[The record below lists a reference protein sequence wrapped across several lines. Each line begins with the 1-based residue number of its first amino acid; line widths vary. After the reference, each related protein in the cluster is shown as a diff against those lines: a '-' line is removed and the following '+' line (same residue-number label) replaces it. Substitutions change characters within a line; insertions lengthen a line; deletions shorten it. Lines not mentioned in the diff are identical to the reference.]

1 MNQGSISL
9 ADTETTLNPIKLLEQ
24 LASSQAKG
32 CLRITSDDIVW
43 LLYFYEGKLFYANHS
58 LEPIERL
65 EQHLRRISP
74 IVLANQVYTDLR
86 EQLKEANLEAAYPSL
101 DYQAIRWLI
110 AQGHIS
116 EQTAGTLVKSM
127 TKEVLQSYL
136 LLTAGKSELVARETD
151 FPIWWSGNFLFVTK
165 ECQTELQAWQALQP
179 AVQSPYQRPYLM
191 NIEHPLLTADVKT
204 KLSKILI
211 GFSFRQLSLLLKQDE
226 LTVANNL
233 HRLISNKIVGL
244 RPAQPPF
251 DRLHKLYAVGAD
263 KDRFSEQDASVTDT
277 FALVDS
283 QTTSLES
290 TGGMISSGG
299 ESEHDRS
306 TYKIACVDDSP
317 TILREINRFL
327 DGQSFKVFPIVDSGT
342 ALMKIIRINPDII
355 LLDVGMPT
363 IDGYKLC
370 SMLRKHPAFKKTPIV
385 MVTGNT
391 GIIDRA
397 KAKMAGST
405 DYMTKPFTQ
414 SGLIEMVSRYLM
426 AEHN

>member
-1 MNQGSISL
+1 MNQGSSSV
-9 ADTETTLNPIKLLEQ
+9 ADTERTLNPINLLEQ
-24 LASSQAKG
+24 LASSHAKG
-32 CLRITSDDIVW
+32 CLRVTSHDIVW

-65 EQHLRRISP
+65 EQHLRR
-74 IVLANQVYTDLR
+74 VTQNQLGNQVYADLR
-86 EQLKEANLEAAYPSL
+86 EQLKDASLEATYPSP
-101 DYQAIRWLI
+101 DYQSIRWLI
-110 AQGHIS
+110 AHEHIT
-116 EQTAGTLVKSM
+116 EQMAGNLVKSI

-136 LLTAGKSELVARETD
+136 LITSGTSDLVTRETS

-165 ECQTELQAWQALQP
+165 ECQAELQAWQALQP
-179 AVQSPYQRPYLM
+179 SIQSPYQRPYLA
-191 NIEHPLLTADVKT
+191 NVTHPLLTPDVKA

-226 LTVANNL
+226 MTVANNL
-233 HRLISNKIVGL
+233 HRLINNGIVGL
-244 RPAQPPF
+244 RPPQAPF
-251 DRLHKLYAVGAD
+251 DRLHQFYLREGERN
-263 KDRFSEQDASVTDT
+263 RFSDSTQSVTATLNAVANNPASASPNSAD
-277 FALVDS
+277 LD
-283 QTTSLES
+283 QT
-290 TGGMISSGG
+290 
-299 ESEHDRS
+299 

-327 DGQSFKVFPIVDSGT
+327 DGDSFKVFPIVDSGT

-414 SGLIEMVSRYLM
+414 SGLIEMVSKHLM
-426 AEHN
+426 VDEN

>member
-1 MNQGSISL
+1 MNQGSSSV
-9 ADTETTLNPIKLLEQ
+9 ADTERTINPIELLEQ
-24 LASSQAKG
+24 LATAQAKG
-32 CLRITSDDIVW
+32 CLRVVANDVVW

-74 IVLANQVYTDLR
+74 VILPNQVYTDLR
-86 EQLKEANLEAAYPSL
+86 EQLKEANLEASYPSL
-101 DYQAIRWLI
+101 DYQAIRWSI
-110 AQGHIS
+110 AQGHIT
-116 EQTAGTLVKSM
+116 EQTAGTLVKSI

-136 LLTAGKSELVARETD
+136 LLTSGTSELVARETS

-179 AVQSPYQRPYLM
+179 AIQSPYQRPYLM
-191 NIEHPLLTADVKT
+191 NVEHPLLTPDVKA

-233 HRLISNKIVGL
+233 HRLINNRIVGL
-244 RPAQPPF
+244 RPPQPPF
-251 DRLHKLYAVGAD
+251 DRMHRLYSGTDGSLFNEKEQSVSATLAAVTEKTDALEPTTG
-263 KDRFSEQDASVTDT
+263 RLIEQA
-277 FALVDS
+277 
-283 QTTSLES
+283 
-290 TGGMISSGG
+290 
-299 ESEHDRS
+299 

-327 DGQSFKVFPIVDSGT
+327 DGDSFKVFPIVDSGT

-414 SGLIEMVSRYLM
+414 VGLIEMVSRHLM
-426 AEHN
+426 ADHH

>member
-1 MNQGSISL
+1 MNQGSSSV
-9 ADTETTLNPIKLLEQ
+9 ADTERTLNPIKLLEQ
-24 LASSQAKG
+24 LATSQAKG
-32 CLRITSDDIVW
+32 CLRIVSNDIVW

-74 IVLANQVYTDLR
+74 VILSNQVYTDLR
-86 EQLKEANLEAAYPSL
+86 EQLKEANLEATYPSL
-101 DYQAIRWLI
+101 DYQSIRWLI
-110 AQGHIS
+110 AQEHIT
-116 EQTAGTLVKSM
+116 EQTAGILVKSI

-136 LLTAGKSELVARETD
+136 LVTSGTSELVARETA
-151 FPIWWSGNFLFVTK
+151 FPIWWSGNFLFVSK

-179 AVQSPYQRPYLM
+179 AIQSPYQRPYLM
-191 NIEHPLLTADVKT
+191 NVEHPLLTPEVKA
-204 KLSKILI
+204 KLSKILM

-233 HRLISNKIVGL
+233 HRLINNRIVGL

-251 DRLHKLYAVGAD
+251 DRLHKLYCAGMD
-263 KDRFSEQDASVTDT
+263 KDRFEDNQSVTAT
-277 FALVDS
+277 LAAVA
-283 QTTSLES
+283 EK
-290 TGGMISSGG
+290 TGGLGSKIGG
-299 ESEHDRS
+299 QAEEQV

-327 DGQSFKVFPIVDSGT
+327 DGDSFKVFPIVDSGT

-414 SGLIEMVSRYLM
+414 TGLIEMVSRHLM
-426 AEHN
+426 AEHQ

>member
-1 MNQGSISL
+1 MNQGSSSV
-9 ADTETTLNPIKLLEQ
+9 ADTERILNPIKLLEQ
-24 LASSQAKG
+24 LATSQAKG
-32 CLRITSDDIVW
+32 CLRIVTNDIVW
-43 LLYFYEGKLFYANHS
+43 LLYFHEGKLFYANHS

-65 EQHLRRISP
+65 EQHLRRLSP
-74 IVLANQVYTDLR
+74 VILANQVYSDLR
-86 EQLKEANLEAAYPSL
+86 EQLKEANLEATYPSL

-110 AQGHIS
+110 AQGHIT
-116 EQTAGTLVKSM
+116 EQTAGTLVKSI

-136 LLTAGKSELVARETD
+136 LITSGTSELLSRDTA

-179 AVQSPYQRPYLM
+179 AIQSPYQRPYLM
-191 NIEHPLLTADVKT
+191 NIEHPLLTPDVKA

-233 HRLISNKIVGL
+233 HRLINNRIVGL
-244 RPAQPPF
+244 RPPQPPF
-251 DRLHKLYAVGAD
+251 DRLHQLYVAGTDRERFDEKNQTVTAALAAVSDQTGALD
-263 KDRFSEQDASVTDT
+263 PANGDLDEQA
-277 FALVDS
+277 
-283 QTTSLES
+283 
-290 TGGMISSGG
+290 
-299 ESEHDRS
+299 

-327 DGQSFKVFPIVDSGT
+327 DGDSFKVFPIVDSGT

-414 SGLIEMVSRYLM
+414 AGLIEMVSRHLM
-426 AEHN
+426 ADHQS

>member
-1 MNQGSISL
+1 MNQGSSSV
-9 ADTETTLNPIKLLEQ
+9 ADTERTLNPIKLLEQ
-24 LASSQAKG
+24 LATSQAKG
-32 CLRITSDDIVW
+32 CLRIVANEIIW
-43 LLYFYEGKLFYANHS
+43 LLYFHEGKLFYANHS
-58 LEPIERL
+58 LEPVERL
-65 EQHLRRISP
+65 EQHLRRLSP
-74 IVLANQVYTDLR
+74 VVLANQVYTELR
-86 EQLKEANLEAAYPSL
+86 EQLKEANLEATYPSL

-110 AQGHIS
+110 AQGHIT
-116 EQTAGTLVKSM
+116 EQTAGTLVKSV

-136 LLTAGKSELVARETD
+136 LITHGKSDLVSRDTA

-179 AVQSPYQRPYLM
+179 AILSPYQRPYLM
-191 NIEHPLLTADVKT
+191 NVEHPLLTPDVKA

-211 GFSFRQLSLLLKQDE
+211 GFSFRQLSLLLKQEE

-233 HRLISNKIVGL
+233 HRLINNRIVGL
-244 RPAQPPF
+244 RPPQPPF
-251 DRLHKLYAVGAD
+251 DRLHKLYSHGVD
-263 KDRFSEQDASVTDT
+263 NDRFNEKTQTITETLNAVSDKAGGSQPSEDLTDRT
-277 FALVDS
+277 
-283 QTTSLES
+283 
-290 TGGMISSGG
+290 
-299 ESEHDRS
+299 

-327 DGQSFKVFPIVDSGT
+327 DGDSFKVFPIVDSGT

-414 SGLIEMVSRYLM
+414 AGLIEMVSRHLM
-426 AEHN
+426 EEH

>member
-1 MNQGSISL
+1 MNQGSSSV
-9 ADTETTLNPIKLLEQ
+9 ADTERTLNPIKLLEQ
-24 LASSQAKG
+24 LATSQAKG
-32 CLRITSDDIVW
+32 CLRIVANDIIW

-74 IVLANQVYTDLR
+74 VVLANQVYTDLR
-86 EQLKEANLEAAYPSL
+86 EQLKEASLEATYPSV

-110 AQGHIS
+110 AQGHIT
-116 EQTAGTLVKSM
+116 EQTAGTLVKSI

-136 LLTAGKSELVARETD
+136 LLTSGTSELLARDTS

-179 AVQSPYQRPYLM
+179 AIQSPYQRPYLM
-191 NIEHPLLTADVKT
+191 NVEHPLLTPEVKA

-233 HRLISNKIVGL
+233 HRLINNRIVGL
-244 RPAQPPF
+244 RSPQKPF
-251 DRLHKLYAVGAD
+251 DRLHRLYIAGTD
-263 KDRFSEQDASVTDT
+263 SDRFNDAEQSVTET
-277 FALVDS
+277 LAAVAEKTGAL
-283 QTTSLES
+283 TPL
-290 TGGMISSGG
+290 TGDLA
-299 ESEHDRS
+299 EQA

-327 DGQSFKVFPIVDSGT
+327 DGDSFKVFPIVDSGT
-342 ALMKIIRINPDII
+342 ALMKIIRINPHII

-414 SGLIEMVSRYLM
+414 TGLIEMVSRHLM
-426 AEHN
+426 VDGQ

>member
-1 MNQGSISL
+1 MNQGSSSV
-9 ADTETTLNPIKLLEQ
+9 ADTERTLNPIKLLEQ
-24 LASSQAKG
+24 LATSQAKG
-32 CLRITSDDIVW
+32 CLRITSNDVVW

-86 EQLKEANLEAAYPSL
+86 EQLREANLEATYPSL

-116 EQTAGTLVKSM
+116 EQTAGTLVKSIS
-127 TKEVLQSYL
+127 KEVLQSYL
-136 LLTAGKSELVARETD
+136 LVTTGTSELISRETA

-179 AVQSPYQRPYLM
+179 AIQSPYQRPYLM
-191 NIEHPLLTADVKT
+191 NVEHPLLTPDVKA

-233 HRLISNKIVGL
+233 YRLISNKIVGL

-251 DRLHKLYAVGAD
+251 DRLHKLYAAGLN
-263 KDRFSEQDASVTDT
+263 KDRFDEKTQSVTDT
-277 FALVDS
+277 LNAVNADNNTSGKTGDLVE
-283 QTTSLES
+283 QA
-290 TGGMISSGG
+290 
-299 ESEHDRS
+299 

-327 DGQSFKVFPIVDSGT
+327 DGDSFKVFPIVDSGT

-414 SGLIEMVSRYLM
+414 SGLIEMVSSHLM
-426 AEHN
+426 TDSN

>member
-1 MNQGSISL
+1 MNQGSSSV
-9 ADTETTLNPIKLLEQ
+9 ADTEKTINPIKLLEQ
-24 LASSQAKG
+24 LATAQAKG
-32 CLRITSDDIVW
+32 CLRVVANDVVW

-74 IVLANQVYTDLR
+74 VILPNQVYTDLR
-86 EQLKEANLEAAYPSL
+86 EQLKEANLEASYPSL
-101 DYQAIRWLI
+101 DYQAIRWSI
-110 AQGHIS
+110 AQGHIT
-116 EQTAGTLVKSM
+116 EQTAGTLVKSI

-136 LLTAGKSELVARETD
+136 LLTSGTSELVARETS

-179 AVQSPYQRPYLM
+179 AIQSPYQRPYLM
-191 NIEHPLLTADVKT
+191 NVEHPLLTPDVKA

-233 HRLISNKIVGL
+233 HRLINNRIVGL
-244 RPAQPPF
+244 RPPQPPF
-251 DRLHKLYAVGAD
+251 DRMHRLYSGTDGHLFDEKEQSVSATLAAVTEKTGALEPTTG
-263 KDRFSEQDASVTDT
+263 SLIEQA
-277 FALVDS
+277 
-283 QTTSLES
+283 
-290 TGGMISSGG
+290 
-299 ESEHDRS
+299 

-327 DGQSFKVFPIVDSGT
+327 DGDSFKVFPIVDSGT

-397 KAKMAGST
+397 KAKMAGSN

-414 SGLIEMVSRYLM
+414 VGLIEMVSRHLM
-426 AEHN
+426 ADHH

>member
-1 MNQGSISL
+1 MNQGSSSV
-9 ADTETTLNPIKLLEQ
+9 ADPETTLNPIKLLEQ
-24 LASSQAKG
+24 LATSQAKG
-32 CLRITSDDIVW
+32 CLRITANDVVW

-86 EQLKEANLEAAYPSL
+86 EQLKEANLEATYPSL

-110 AQGHIS
+110 AQGHIT
-116 EQTAGTLVKSM
+116 EQTAGILVKSIS
-127 TKEVLQSYL
+127 KEVLQSYL
-136 LLTAGKSELVARETD
+136 LITSGTSELLARETT
-151 FPIWWSGNFLFVTK
+151 FPIWWSGNFLFVSK

-179 AVQSPYQRPYLM
+179 AIQSPYQRPYLM
-191 NIEHPLLTADVKT
+191 NVEHPLLTADIKA

-233 HRLISNKIVGL
+233 HRLINNQIVGL
-244 RPAQPPF
+244 RPPQPPF
-251 DRLHKLYAVGAD
+251 DRLHKLYAAGMER
-263 KDRFSEQDASVTDT
+263 DRFNENEVSVTDT
-277 FALVDS
+277 LAAVKPENSSSLTGDLTD
-283 QTTSLES
+283 QT
-290 TGGMISSGG
+290 
-299 ESEHDRS
+299 

-327 DGQSFKVFPIVDSGT
+327 DGDSFKVFPIVDSGT

-414 SGLIEMVSRYLM
+414 TGLIEMVSRHLM

>member
-1 MNQGSISL
+1 MNQGSSSV
-9 ADTETTLNPIKLLEQ
+9 ADTERTLNPIKLLEQ
-24 LASSQAKG
+24 LATSQAKG
-32 CLRITSDDIVW
+32 CLRVTSNNIVW

-65 EQHLRRISP
+65 EQHLRRVSP
-74 IVLANQVYTDLR
+74 EPLPSQVYNDLR
-86 EQLKEANLEAAYPSL
+86 EQLKGAGTEATYPSP
-101 DYQAIRWLI
+101 DYQSIRWLLGQEYI
-110 AQGHIS
+110 T
-116 EQTAGTLVKSM
+116 EQTAGALVKSI
-127 TKEVLQSYL
+127 TKEVMQSYIL
-136 LLTAGKSELVARETD
+136 ITSGSSELVAREAS

-179 AVQSPYQRPYLM
+179 AIGSPYQRPYLM
-191 NIEHPLLTADVKT
+191 NVEHPLLTPDVKA

-233 HRLISNKIVGL
+233 HRLINNRIVGL
-244 RPAQPPF
+244 RPPQPPF
-251 DRLHKLYAVGAD
+251 DRLHKFYTSVED
-263 KDRFSEQDASVTDT
+263 PDRFNEQAQTITATLNAVDT
-277 FALVDS
+277 SDP
-283 QTTSLES
+283 S
-290 TGGMISSGG
+290 TPISS
-299 ESEHDRS
+299 SDLAQA

-327 DGQSFKVFPIVDSGT
+327 DGDSFKVFPIVDSGT

-414 SGLIEMVSRYLM
+414 SGLIEMVSRHLM
-426 AEHN
+426 VEHQ

>member
-1 MNQGSISL
+1 MNQGSSSV
-9 ADTETTLNPIKLLEQ
+9 ADTEKTIDPIKLLEQ
-24 LASSQAKG
+24 LATSQAKG
-32 CLRITSDDIVW
+32 CLRITSNDIVW
-43 LLYFYEGKLFYANHS
+43 CLYFYEGKLFYANHS
-58 LEPIERL
+58 LEPIERF
-65 EQHLRRISP
+65 EQHLRRLNP
-74 IVLANQVYTDLR
+74 EPLNNQVYNDLR
-86 EQLKEANLEAAYPSL
+86 EQLKDARVDATYPSPE
-101 DYQAIRWLI
+101 YQSIRWLL
-110 AQGHIS
+110 AQSHIT
-116 EQTAGTLVKSM
+116 EQTAGAIVKSI
-127 TKEVLQSYL
+127 TKEVIQSYL
-136 LLTAGKSELVARETD
+136 LITAGTSELVTKEAS

-165 ECQTELQAWQALQP
+165 ECQSELHAWQALHP
-179 AVQSPYQRPYLM
+179 AIQSPYQRPYLM
-191 NIEHPLLTADVKT
+191 NVEHPLLTPDVKA

-233 HRLISNKIVGL
+233 HRLINNQIVGL
-244 RPAQPPF
+244 RPPQPPF
-251 DRLHKLYAVGAD
+251 DRLHQFYISESDRG
-263 KDRFSEQDASVTDT
+263 RFSEQEQTITATLNAVATGADASNP
-277 FALVDS
+277 
-283 QTTSLES
+283 
-290 TGGMISSGG
+290 SSA
-299 ESEHDRS
+299 DLAQA

-327 DGQSFKVFPIVDSGT
+327 DGDSFKVFPIVDSGT

-414 SGLIEMVSRYLM
+414 MGLIEMVSRHLM
-426 AEHN
+426 AEQN

>member
-1 MNQGSISL
+1 MNQGSSSV
-9 ADTETTLNPIKLLEQ
+9 ADTERTLNPIKLLEQ
-24 LASSQAKG
+24 LATSQAKG
-32 CLRITSDDIVW
+32 CLRITSNDVVW

-86 EQLKEANLEAAYPSL
+86 EQLKEANLEATYPSL

-116 EQTAGTLVKSM
+116 EQTAGTLVKSIS
-127 TKEVLQSYL
+127 KEVIQSYL
-136 LLTAGKSELVARETD
+136 LITTGTSELVARETA

-179 AVQSPYQRPYLM
+179 AIQSPYQRPYLM
-191 NIEHPLLTADVKT
+191 NVEHPLLTPDVKA

-233 HRLISNKIVGL
+233 YRLISNQIVGL
-244 RPAQPPF
+244 RPPQPPF
-251 DRLHKLYAVGAD
+251 DRLHKLYAAGAD
-263 KDRFSEQDASVTDT
+263 KDKFDEKTQSVTDT
-277 FALVDS
+277 LAAVNPDNNQS
-283 QTTSLES
+283 TT
-290 TGGMISSGG
+290 TGDL
-299 ESEHDRS
+299 SEQA

-327 DGQSFKVFPIVDSGT
+327 DGDSFKVFPIVDSGT

-414 SGLIEMVSRYLM
+414 SGLIEMVSSHLM
-426 AEHN
+426 TDNN

>member
-1 MNQGSISL
+1 MNQGSSSVAEI
-9 ADTETTLNPIKLLEQ
+9 ERTLNPIKLLEQ

-32 CLRITSDDIVW
+32 CLRVTANEIVW

-65 EQHLRRISP
+65 EQHLRR
-74 IVLANQVYTDLR
+74 VTQNQLTDRVYIELR
-86 EQLKEANLEAAYPSL
+86 EQLQDSSIEANYPSP
-101 DYQAIRWLI
+101 DYQSIRWLI
-110 AQGHIS
+110 AQGHIT
-116 EQTAGTLVKSM
+116 EQIAGTLVKSI

-136 LLTAGKSELVARETD
+136 LITSGTSDLITRDTS

-165 ECQTELQAWQALQP
+165 ECLTELQAWQALQP
-179 AVQSPYQRPYLM
+179 SIKSPYQRPFLA
-191 NIEHPLLTADVKT
+191 NVEHPQLTPEVRA
-204 KLSKILI
+204 KLSRILI
-211 GFSFRQLSLLLKQDE
+211 GFSFRQLSILLKQEE
-226 LTVANNL
+226 LTVANSL
-233 HRLISNKIVGL
+233 HRLINNGIVGL
-244 RPAQPPF
+244 RAPQAPF
-251 DRLHKLYAVGAD
+251 DRIHQLYAASTQA
-263 KDRFSEQDASVTDT
+263 DRFDEKSPTGSTTLNSVVSNSNGPNS
-277 FALVDS
+277 ANLE
-283 QTTSLES
+283 TT
-290 TGGMISSGG
+290 
-299 ESEHDRS
+299 

-327 DGQSFKVFPIVDSGT
+327 DGNSFKVFPIVDSGT
-342 ALMKIIRINPDII
+342 ALMKIIRIAPDII

-397 KAKMAGST
+397 KAKIAGSN

-414 SGLIEMVSRYLM
+414 SGLIEMVSKHLM
-426 AEHN
+426 PDAY

>member
-1 MNQGSISL
+1 MNQGSSSV
-9 ADTETTLNPIKLLEQ
+9 ADTERTINPIKLLEQ
-24 LASSQAKG
+24 LATSQAKG
-32 CLRITSDDIVW
+32 CLRIVANDVVW

-74 IVLANQVYTDLR
+74 TILSNQVYTDLR
-86 EQLKEANLEAAYPSL
+86 EQLKDANLEASYPSL
-101 DYQAIRWLI
+101 DYQAIRWSI
-110 AQGHIS
+110 AQGHIT
-116 EQTAGTLVKSM
+116 EQTAGALVKSI

-136 LLTAGKSELVARETD
+136 LLTTGTSELLSRETS

-179 AVQSPYQRPYLM
+179 AIQSPYQRPYLM
-191 NIEHPLLTADVKT
+191 NVEHPLLTPDVKA

-226 LTVANNL
+226 LAVANNL
-233 HRLISNKIVGL
+233 HRLINNRIVGL
-244 RPAQPPF
+244 RAPQAPF
-251 DRLHKLYAVGAD
+251 DRLHRLYAAGTDGNRFNEKEQSVSATLAAVAEKTGALGPTTGELI
-263 KDRFSEQDASVTDT
+263 EQA
-277 FALVDS
+277 
-283 QTTSLES
+283 
-290 TGGMISSGG
+290 
-299 ESEHDRS
+299 

-327 DGQSFKVFPIVDSGT
+327 DGDSFKVFPIVDSGT

-414 SGLIEMVSRYLM
+414 AGLIEMVSRHLM
-426 AEHN
+426 SDHH

>member
-1 MNQGSISL
+1 MNQGSSSV
-9 ADTETTLNPIKLLEQ
+9 ADTERALNPIKLLEQ
-24 LASSQAKG
+24 LATSQAKG
-32 CLRITSDDIVW
+32 CLRITSNDVVW

-86 EQLKEANLEAAYPSL
+86 DQLKEANLEATYPSL

-116 EQTAGTLVKSM
+116 EQTAGTLVKSI

-136 LLTAGKSELVARETD
+136 LVTTGTSELVARETA

-179 AVQSPYQRPYLM
+179 AIQSPYQRPYLM
-191 NIEHPLLTADVKT
+191 NVEHPLLTADVKA

-233 HRLISNKIVGL
+233 YRLISNQIVGL
-244 RPAQPPF
+244 RPPQPPF
-251 DRLHKLYAVGAD
+251 DRLHKLYAAGME
-263 KDRFSEQDASVTDT
+263 KDRFDEKEQSVTDT
-277 FALVDS
+277 LAAVNPDRAEP
-283 QTTSLES
+283 TI
-290 TGGMISSGG
+290 TGDLA
-299 ESEHDRS
+299 EQA

-327 DGQSFKVFPIVDSGT
+327 DGDSFKVFPIVDSGT

-414 SGLIEMVSRYLM
+414 TGLIEMVSRHLM
-426 AEHN
+426 AENN

>member
-1 MNQGSISL
+1 MNQGSSSV
-9 ADTETTLNPIKLLEQ
+9 ADTEKTIDPIKLLEQ
-24 LASSQAKG
+24 LATSQAKG
-32 CLRITSDDIVW
+32 CLRITSNDIVW
-43 LLYFYEGKLFYANHS
+43 CLYFYEGKLFYANHS
-58 LEPIERL
+58 LEPIERF
-65 EQHLRRISP
+65 EQHLRRLNPEPLS
-74 IVLANQVYTDLR
+74 NQVYNDLR
-86 EQLKEANLEAAYPSL
+86 EQLKDARVDATYPSPE
-101 DYQAIRWLI
+101 YQSIRWLL
-110 AQGHIS
+110 AQEHIT
-116 EQTAGTLVKSM
+116 EQTAGAIVKSI
-127 TKEVLQSYL
+127 TKEVIQSYL
-136 LLTAGKSELVARETD
+136 LITSGTTDLVVREAS
-151 FPIWWSGNFLFVTK
+151 FPIWWSGNFLFITK
-165 ECQTELQAWQALQP
+165 ECQSELHAWQALQP
-179 AVQSPYQRPYLM
+179 AIQSPYQRPYLM
-191 NIEHPLLTADVKT
+191 NVEHPLLTPDVKA

-233 HRLISNKIVGL
+233 HRLINNQIVGL
-244 RPAQPPF
+244 RPPQPPF
-251 DRLHKLYAVGAD
+251 DRLHQCYISESDRGRFNEQEQTITATLNAVAT
-263 KDRFSEQDASVTDT
+263 STD
-277 FALVDS
+277 S
-283 QTTSLES
+283 HNPN
-290 TGGMISSGG
+290 SG
-299 ESEHDRS
+299 DLAQA

-327 DGQSFKVFPIVDSGT
+327 DGDSFKVFPIVDSGT

-414 SGLIEMVSRYLM
+414 MGLIEMVSRHLM

>member
-1 MNQGSISL
+1 MNQGSSSV
-9 ADTETTLNPIKLLEQ
+9 ADTERTINPIELLKQ
-24 LASSQAKG
+24 LATAQAKG
-32 CLRITSDDIVW
+32 CLRVVANDIVW

-74 IVLANQVYTDLR
+74 VILANQVYADLR
-86 EQLKEANLEAAYPSL
+86 EQLKEASLEATYPSL

-110 AQGHIS
+110 AQGHIT
-116 EQTAGTLVKSM
+116 EQTAGTLVKSI

-136 LLTAGKSELVARETD
+136 LLTSGTNELIARETS

-179 AVQSPYQRPYLM
+179 AIQSPYQRPYLM
-191 NIEHPLLTADVKT
+191 NIEHPLLTPDVKT

-233 HRLISNKIVGL
+233 HRLINNRIVGL
-244 RPAQPPF
+244 RPPQPPF
-251 DRLHKLYAVGAD
+251 DRLHKLYASGTD
-263 KDRFSEQDASVTDT
+263 GDRFNDKEQSVSATLAAVSEKTGAG
-277 FALVDS
+277 
-283 QTTSLES
+283 SL
-290 TGGMISSGG
+290 TGDLT
-299 ESEHDRS
+299 EQA

-327 DGQSFKVFPIVDSGT
+327 DGDSFKVFPIVDSGT

-397 KAKMAGST
+397 KAKMAGSN

-414 SGLIEMVSRYLM
+414 AGLIEMVSRYLM
-426 AEHN
+426 AEHQ

>member
-1 MNQGSISL
+1 MNQGSSSV
-9 ADTETTLNPIKLLEQ
+9 ADTEKTLNPIKLLEQ
-24 LASSQAKG
+24 LATSQAKG
-32 CLRITSDDIVW
+32 CLRVTSHDIVW

-65 EQHLRRISP
+65 EQHLRRVSP
-74 IVLANQVYTDLR
+74 EPLPSHVYSDLR
-86 EQLKEANLEAAYPSL
+86 DQLKGAGLEATYPSP
-101 DYQAIRWLI
+101 DYQAIRWLLGQEHITEQI
-110 AQGHIS
+110 AG
-116 EQTAGTLVKSM
+116 ALVKSI
-127 TKEVLQSYL
+127 TKEVMQSYL
-136 LLTAGKSELVARETD
+136 LLTTGTSELVAREAA
-151 FPIWWSGNFLFVTK
+151 FPIWWSGNFLFITK
-165 ECQTELQAWQALQP
+165 ECQTELHAWQALQP
-179 AVQSPYQRPYLM
+179 AIQSPYQRPYL
-191 NIEHPLLTADVKT
+191 IAVEHPLLTPDVKA

-226 LTVANNL
+226 LAVANNL
-233 HRLISNKIVGL
+233 HRLINNRIVGL
-244 RPAQPPF
+244 RPPQPPF
-251 DRLHKLYAVGAD
+251 DRMHKFYASAED
-263 KDRFSEQDASVTDT
+263 PDRFTEQAQTITATLNAVATN
-277 FALVDS
+277 DS
-283 QTTSLES
+283 AHNPS
-290 TGGMISSGG
+290 TG
-299 ESEHDRS
+299 DLAQA

-327 DGQSFKVFPIVDSGT
+327 DGESFKVFPIVDSGT

-414 SGLIEMVSRYLM
+414 SGLIEMVSRHLM
-426 AEHN
+426 VEHH

>member
-1 MNQGSISL
+1 MNQGSSSV
-9 ADTETTLNPIKLLEQ
+9 ADTERTLNPIKLLEQ
-24 LASSQAKG
+24 LATSQAKG
-32 CLRITSDDIVW
+32 CLRITSNDVVW

-74 IVLANQVYTDLR
+74 IVLANQVYSDLR
-86 EQLKEANLEAAYPSL
+86 EQLKEANLEATYPSL

-116 EQTAGTLVKSM
+116 EQTAGTLVKHI

-136 LLTAGKSELVARETD
+136 LLTTGTSELIARETA

-165 ECQTELQAWQALQP
+165 ECQTELEAWQALQP
-179 AVQSPYQRPYLM
+179 AIKSPYQRPYLI
-191 NIEHPLLTADVKT
+191 NVEHPLLTPDVKA

-233 HRLISNKIVGL
+233 YRLISNQIVGL
-244 RPAQPPF
+244 RPPQPPF
-251 DRLHKLYAVGAD
+251 DRLHNLYAAGSD
-263 KDRFSEQDASVTDT
+263 KDRFDEKTQSVSDTLAAVNPDNHSSTTTGDLTEQT
-277 FALVDS
+277 
-283 QTTSLES
+283 
-290 TGGMISSGG
+290 
-299 ESEHDRS
+299 

-327 DGQSFKVFPIVDSGT
+327 DGDSFKVFPIVDSGT

-414 SGLIEMVSRYLM
+414 SGLIQMVSSHLM
-426 AEHN
+426 TDNN

>member
-1 MNQGSISL
+1 MNQGSSSV
-9 ADTETTLNPIKLLEQ
+9 ADTERTLNPIKLLEQ
-24 LASSQAKG
+24 LATSQAKG
-32 CLRITSDDIVW
+32 CLRITSNEVVW

-86 EQLKEANLEAAYPSL
+86 EQLKEANLEATYPSL

-116 EQTAGTLVKSM
+116 EQTAGTLVKSIS
-127 TKEVLQSYL
+127 KEVLQSYL
-136 LLTAGKSELVARETD
+136 LITTGTSELVARETT

-179 AVQSPYQRPYLM
+179 AIKSPYQRPYLM
-191 NIEHPLLTADVKT
+191 NVEHPLLTADVKA

-233 HRLISNKIVGL
+233 YRLISNQIVGL
-244 RPAQPPF
+244 RPPQPPF
-251 DRLHKLYAVGAD
+251 DRLHRLYAAESD
-263 KDRFSEQDASVTDT
+263 KNRFDEKTQSVTDT
-277 FALVDS
+277 LNAVTSDNNTS
-283 QTTSLES
+283 GTTGDLIEQA
-290 TGGMISSGG
+290 
-299 ESEHDRS
+299 

-327 DGQSFKVFPIVDSGT
+327 DGDSFKVFPIVDSGT

-414 SGLIEMVSRYLM
+414 SGLIEMVSSHLM
-426 AEHN
+426 TDDN

>member
-1 MNQGSISL
+1 MNQGSSSV
-9 ADTETTLNPIKLLEQ
+9 ADTERTLNPIKLLEQ
-24 LASSQAKG
+24 LATSQAKG
-32 CLRITSDDIVW
+32 CLRITSNDVVW

-86 EQLKEANLEAAYPSL
+86 EQLKEANLEATYPSL

-116 EQTAGTLVKSM
+116 EQTAGTLVKSIS
-127 TKEVLQSYL
+127 KEVLQSYL
-136 LLTAGKSELVARETD
+136 LINSGSSELIARETA

-179 AVQSPYQRPYLM
+179 AIKSPYQRPYLM
-191 NIEHPLLTADVKT
+191 NVEHPLLTPDVKA

-233 HRLISNKIVGL
+233 YRLISNQIVGL
-244 RPAQPPF
+244 RPPQPPF
-251 DRLHKLYAVGAD
+251 DRLHKLYAAVSD
-263 KDRFSEQDASVTDT
+263 KDRFDEKNQSVTDT
-277 FALVDS
+277 LNAVNADNNTSGTTGDLVE
-283 QTTSLES
+283 QA
-290 TGGMISSGG
+290 
-299 ESEHDRS
+299 

-327 DGQSFKVFPIVDSGT
+327 DGDSFKVFPIVDSGT

-414 SGLIEMVSRYLM
+414 SGLIQMVSSHLM
-426 AEHN
+426 TDDN

>member
-1 MNQGSISL
+1 MNQGSSSV
-9 ADTETTLNPIKLLEQ
+9 ADTERTLNPIKLLEQ
-24 LASSQAKG
+24 LATSQAKG
-32 CLRITSDDIVW
+32 CLRIVANDIVW

-65 EQHLRRISP
+65 EQHLRRLSP
-74 IVLANQVYTDLR
+74 VVLTNQVYTELR
-86 EQLKEANLEAAYPSL
+86 EQLKEANLEATYPSL

-110 AQGHIS
+110 AQGHIT
-116 EQTAGTLVKSM
+116 EQTAGTLVKSV

-136 LLTAGKSELVARETD
+136 LITNGTSELVSRDTA

-179 AVQSPYQRPYLM
+179 AILSPYQRPYLM
-191 NIEHPLLTADVKT
+191 NVEHPLLTPDVKA

-211 GFSFRQLSLLLKQDE
+211 GFSFRQLSLLLKQEE

-233 HRLISNKIVGL
+233 HRLINNRIVGL
-244 RPAQPPF
+244 RPPQPPF
-251 DRLHKLYAVGAD
+251 DRLHKLYSNGAD
-263 KDRFSEQDASVTDT
+263 SDRFNEQG
-277 FALVDS
+277 
-283 QTTSLES
+283 QTITQAFKE
-290 TGGMISSGG
+290 IDKSSGDSN
-299 ESEHDRS
+299 SEDLAERT

-327 DGQSFKVFPIVDSGT
+327 DGDSFKVFPIVDSGT

-414 SGLIEMVSRYLM
+414 AGLIEMVSRHLM
-426 AEHN
+426 EDR

>member
-1 MNQGSISL
+1 MNQGSSSV
-9 ADTETTLNPIKLLEQ
+9 ADTEKTLHPIKLLEQ
-24 LASSQAKG
+24 LAASQAKG
-32 CLRITSDDIVW
+32 CLRIVANDTVW

-74 IVLANQVYTDLR
+74 VILANQVYADLR
-86 EQLKEANLEAAYPSL
+86 EQLKEASLEATYPSL

-110 AQGHIS
+110 AQGHIT
-116 EQTAGTLVKSM
+116 EQTAGTLVKSI

-136 LLTAGKSELVARETD
+136 LLTSGTSELIARETS

-179 AVQSPYQRPYLM
+179 AIHSPYQRPYLM
-191 NIEHPLLTADVKT
+191 NIEHPLLTPDVKT

-233 HRLISNKIVGL
+233 HRLINNRIVGL
-244 RPAQPPF
+244 RPPQPPF
-251 DRLHKLYAVGAD
+251 DRLHKLYASGTDA
-263 KDRFSEQDASVTDT
+263 DRFNEKEQSVSATLAAVSEKADVG
-277 FALVDS
+277 
-283 QTTSLES
+283 SL
-290 TGGMISSGG
+290 TGDLA
-299 ESEHDRS
+299 EQA

-327 DGQSFKVFPIVDSGT
+327 DGDSFKVFPIVDSGT

-397 KAKMAGST
+397 KAKMAGSN

-414 SGLIEMVSRYLM
+414 AGLIEMVSRYLM
-426 AEHN
+426 ADHQ

>member
-1 MNQGSISL
+1 MNQGSSSV
-9 ADTETTLNPIKLLEQ
+9 ADTERTLNPIKLLEQ

-32 CLRITSDDIVW
+32 CLRVTANEIVW

-65 EQHLRRISP
+65 EQHLRRVTS
-74 IVLANQVYTDLR
+74 NQLGDRIYTELR
-86 EQLKEANLEAAYPSL
+86 EQLQDSSIEATYPSP
-101 DYQAIRWLI
+101 DYQSIRWLI
-110 AQGHIS
+110 AQGHIT
-116 EQTAGTLVKSM
+116 EQTAGTLVKNI

-136 LLTAGKSELVARETD
+136 LITNGTSDLVAREAS

-165 ECQTELQAWQALQP
+165 ECMTELHAWQALQP
-179 AVQSPYQRPYLM
+179 SIQSPYQRPFLA
-191 NIEHPLLTADVKT
+191 NIEHPLLTPDVKA
-204 KLSKILI
+204 KLSRILI
-211 GFSFRQLSLLLKQDE
+211 GFSFRQLSMLLKQEE

-233 HRLISNKIVGL
+233 HRLINNGIVGL
-244 RPAQPPF
+244 RAPQAPF
-251 DRLHKLYAVGAD
+251 DRIHRLYAASAD
-263 KDRFSEQDASVTDT
+263 ADRFDDKA
-277 FALVDS
+277 
-283 QTTSLES
+283 QTITETLNAVANNPNAPVSADLE
-290 TGGMISSGG
+290 TT
-299 ESEHDRS
+299 

-327 DGQSFKVFPIVDSGT
+327 DGDSFKVFPIVDSGT

-414 SGLIEMVSRYLM
+414 SGLIEMVSKHLM
-426 AEHN
+426 VDHE

>member
-1 MNQGSISL
+1 MNQGSSSV
-9 ADTETTLNPIKLLEQ
+9 ADTERTLNPIKLLEQ
-24 LASSQAKG
+24 LATSQAKG
-32 CLRITSDDIVW
+32 CLRIVANEIVW

-65 EQHLRRISP
+65 EQHLRRLSP
-74 IVLANQVYTDLR
+74 VVLTNQVYTELR
-86 EQLKEANLEAAYPSL
+86 EQLKEANLEATYPSL

-110 AQGHIS
+110 AQGHIT
-116 EQTAGTLVKSM
+116 EQTAGTLVKSV

-136 LLTAGKSELVARETD
+136 LITHGKSELVSRDTA

-179 AVQSPYQRPYLM
+179 AILSPYQRPYLM
-191 NIEHPLLTADVKT
+191 NVEHPLLTPDVKA

-211 GFSFRQLSLLLKQDE
+211 GFSFRQLSLLLKQEE

-233 HRLISNKIVGL
+233 HRLINNRIVGL
-244 RPAQPPF
+244 RPPQPPF
-251 DRLHKLYAVGAD
+251 DRLHKLYSNGVD
-263 KDRFSEQDASVTDT
+263 NDRFNEKTQTITETLNAVSDKAGGSQASEDLTDRT
-277 FALVDS
+277 
-283 QTTSLES
+283 
-290 TGGMISSGG
+290 
-299 ESEHDRS
+299 

-327 DGQSFKVFPIVDSGT
+327 DGDSFKVFPIVDSGT

-414 SGLIEMVSRYLM
+414 AGLIEMVSRHLM
-426 AEHN
+426 EEH

>member
-1 MNQGSISL
+1 MNQGSSSV
-9 ADTETTLNPIKLLEQ
+9 ADTERALNPIKLLEQ

-32 CLRITSDDIVW
+32 CLRVTSNDVVW

-65 EQHLRRISP
+65 EQHLRRVTQNQLS
-74 IVLANQVYTDLR
+74 NQVYTDLR
-86 EQLKEANLEAAYPSL
+86 EQLKDASSEATYPSP
-101 DYQAIRWLI
+101 DYQSIRWLI
-110 AQGHIS
+110 SHDHIT
-116 EQTAGTLVKSM
+116 EQMAGTLVKSM

-136 LLTAGKSELVARETD
+136 LISTGSSSLVMRETT
-151 FPIWWSGNFLFVTK
+151 FPIWWSGNFLFITK
-165 ECQTELQAWQALQP
+165 ECQTDLQAWQSLQP
-179 AVQSPYQRPYLM
+179 SIKSPYQRPYL
-191 NIEHPLLTADVKT
+191 IDTEHPLLTADMRG

-211 GFSFRQLSLLLKQDE
+211 GFSFRQLSLLLKQEE

-233 HRLISNKIVGL
+233 HRLINNGIVGL
-244 RPAQPPF
+244 RPPQAPF
-251 DRLHKLYAVGAD
+251 DRIHQLYLTD
-263 KDRFSEQDASVTDT
+263 EDRNRFDEKEQSVTAT
-277 FALVDS
+277 LAAVSNPDS
-283 QTTSLES
+283 TTPSVTES
-290 TGGMISSGG
+290 NQAN
-299 ESEHDRS
+299 
-306 TYKIACVDDSP
+306 YKIACVDDSP

-327 DGQSFKVFPIVDSGT
+327 DSDSFKVFPIVDSGT

-414 SGLIEMVSRYLM
+414 SGLIEMVSKHLM
-426 AEHN
+426 AEQN

>member
-1 MNQGSISL
+1 MNQGSSSV
-9 ADTETTLNPIKLLEQ
+9 ADTERTLNPIKLLEQ
-24 LASSQAKG
+24 LATSQAKG
-32 CLRITSDDIVW
+32 CLRITSNDVVW

-86 EQLKEANLEAAYPSL
+86 EQLKEANLEATYPSL

-116 EQTAGTLVKSM
+116 EQTAGTLVKSIS
-127 TKEVLQSYL
+127 KEVLQSYL
-136 LLTAGKSELVARETD
+136 LITTGTSELVARETA

-179 AVQSPYQRPYLM
+179 AIQSPYQRPYLM
-191 NIEHPLLTADVKT
+191 NVEHPLLTADVKA

-233 HRLISNKIVGL
+233 YRLISNQIVGL
-244 RPAQPPF
+244 RPPQPPF
-251 DRLHKLYAVGAD
+251 DRLHKLYAAGID
-263 KDRFSEQDASVTDT
+263 KDRFDEKTQSVTDT
-277 FALVDS
+277 LNAVTSDNNTS
-283 QTTSLES
+283 GTTGDLIEQA
-290 TGGMISSGG
+290 
-299 ESEHDRS
+299 

-327 DGQSFKVFPIVDSGT
+327 DGDSFKVFPIVDSGT

-414 SGLIEMVSRYLM
+414 SGLIEMVSSHLM
-426 AEHN
+426 TDSN

>member
-1 MNQGSISL
+1 MNQGSSSV
-9 ADTETTLNPIKLLEQ
+9 ADTERTLNPIKLLEQ

-32 CLRITSDDIVW
+32 CLRVTSNDVVW

-65 EQHLRRISP
+65 EQHLRR
-74 IVLANQVYTDLR
+74 VTQNQLANQVYTDLR
-86 EQLKEANLEAAYPSL
+86 EQLKDSSGEATYPSP
-101 DYQAIRWLI
+101 DYQSIRWLI
-110 AQGHIS
+110 AREHIT
-116 EQTAGTLVKSM
+116 EQIAGNLVKSI

-136 LLTAGKSELVARETD
+136 LISTGTSNLIAREAT
-151 FPIWWSGNFLFVTK
+151 FPIWWSGNFLFISK
-165 ECQTELQAWQALQP
+165 ECQSELHAWQSLQP
-179 AVQSPYQRPYLM
+179 AIKSPYQRPYLM
-191 NIEHPLLTADVKT
+191 NTEHPLLTADVRL

-211 GFSFRQLSLLLKQDE
+211 GFSFRQLSFLLKQDE

-233 HRLISNKIVGL
+233 HRLINNGIVGL
-244 RPAQPPF
+244 RSPQQPY
-251 DRLHKLYAVGAD
+251 DRLHQLYLTEEEAN
-263 KDRFSEQDASVTDT
+263 RFDEKEQSVTATLAAVASPD
-277 FALVDS
+277 AP
-283 QTTSLES
+283 
-290 TGGMISSGG
+290 SSGSI
-299 ESEHDRS
+299 ESDREA
-306 TYKIACVDDSP
+306 YKIACVDDSP

-327 DGQSFKVFPIVDSGT
+327 DSDSFKVFPIVDSGT

-414 SGLIEMVSRYLM
+414 SGLIEMVSKHLM
-426 AEHN
+426 TE

>member
-1 MNQGSISL
+1 MNQGSSSV
-9 ADTETTLNPIKLLEQ
+9 ADTERTLNPIKLLEQ
-24 LASSQAKG
+24 LATSQAKG
-32 CLRITSDDIVW
+32 CLRITSNDVVW

-86 EQLKEANLEAAYPSL
+86 EQLKEANLEATYPSL

-116 EQTAGTLVKSM
+116 EQTAGTLVKSI

-136 LLTAGKSELVARETD
+136 LVTTGTSELVSRETA

-179 AVQSPYQRPYLM
+179 AIQSPYQRPYLI
-191 NIEHPLLTADVKT
+191 NVEHPLLTPDVKA

-233 HRLISNKIVGL
+233 YRLISNQIVGL

-251 DRLHKLYAVGAD
+251 DRLHKLYAAGCD
-263 KDRFSEQDASVTDT
+263 KNRFDEKTQSVTDT
-277 FALVDS
+277 LAAVNPDNNNPA
-283 QTTSLES
+283 TTGDLIEQA
-290 TGGMISSGG
+290 
-299 ESEHDRS
+299 

-327 DGQSFKVFPIVDSGT
+327 DGDSFKVFPIVDSGT

-414 SGLIEMVSRYLM
+414 SGLIEMVSSHLM
-426 AEHN
+426 TDNN

>member
-1 MNQGSISL
+1 MNQGSSSV
-9 ADTETTLNPIKLLEQ
+9 ADTERTLNPIKLLEQ
-24 LASSQAKG
+24 LATSQAKG
-32 CLRITSDDIVW
+32 CLRITSNDVVW

-86 EQLKEANLEAAYPSL
+86 EQLKEANLEATYPSL

-116 EQTAGTLVKSM
+116 EQTAGTLVKSIS
-127 TKEVLQSYL
+127 KEVLQSYL
-136 LLTAGKSELVARETD
+136 LITSGTSELIARETT

-179 AVQSPYQRPYLM
+179 AIQSPYQRPYLM
-191 NIEHPLLTADVKT
+191 NVEHPLLTPDVKA

-233 HRLISNKIVGL
+233 YRLISNQIVGL
-244 RPAQPPF
+244 RPAQQPF
-251 DRLHKLYAVGAD
+251 DRLHKLYAAGSD
-263 KDRFSEQDASVTDT
+263 KNRFDEKTQSVTDT
-277 FALVDS
+277 LNAVTADNNTSGATGDLVE
-283 QTTSLES
+283 QA
-290 TGGMISSGG
+290 
-299 ESEHDRS
+299 

-327 DGQSFKVFPIVDSGT
+327 DGDSFKVFPIVDSGT

-414 SGLIEMVSRYLM
+414 SGLIEMVSSHLM
-426 AEHN
+426 TDDN

>member
-1 MNQGSISL
+1 MNQGSSSV
-9 ADTETTLNPIKLLEQ
+9 ADTERTLHPIKLLEQ
-24 LASSQAKG
+24 LAASQAKG
-32 CLRITSDDIVW
+32 CLRIVANDIVW

-58 LEPIERL
+58 LEPIECL

-74 IVLANQVYTDLR
+74 VILANQVYADLR
-86 EQLKEANLEAAYPSL
+86 EQLKEASLEATYPSL

-110 AQGHIS
+110 AQRHIT
-116 EQTAGTLVKSM
+116 EQTAGTLVKSI

-136 LLTAGKSELVARETD
+136 LLTSGTSELIARETS

-179 AVQSPYQRPYLM
+179 AIYSPYQRPYLM
-191 NIEHPLLTADVKT
+191 NIEHPLLTPDVKA

-233 HRLISNKIVGL
+233 HRLINNRIVGL
-244 RPAQPPF
+244 RPPQPPF
-251 DRLHKLYAVGAD
+251 DRLHKLYASGTD
-263 KDRFSEQDASVTDT
+263 GDRFNEKEQSVSATLAAVSEKTGAG
-277 FALVDS
+277 
-283 QTTSLES
+283 SL
-290 TGGMISSGG
+290 TGDLA
-299 ESEHDRS
+299 EQA

-327 DGQSFKVFPIVDSGT
+327 DGDSFKVFPIVDSGT

-397 KAKMAGST
+397 KAKMAGSN

-414 SGLIEMVSRYLM
+414 AGLIEMVSRYLM
-426 AEHN
+426 AEHQ

>member
-1 MNQGSISL
+1 MNQGSSSV
-9 ADTETTLNPIKLLEQ
+9 ADTERTLHPIKLLEQ
-24 LASSQAKG
+24 LAASQAKG
-32 CLRITSDDIVW
+32 CLRIVANDIVW

-74 IVLANQVYTDLR
+74 VILANQVYADLR
-86 EQLKEANLEAAYPSL
+86 EQLKEASLEATYPSL

-110 AQGHIS
+110 AQGHIT
-116 EQTAGTLVKSM
+116 EQTAGTLVKSI

-136 LLTAGKSELVARETD
+136 LLTSGTSELIARETS

-179 AVQSPYQRPYLM
+179 AIQSPYQRPYLM
-191 NIEHPLLTADVKT
+191 NIEHPLLTPDVKT

-233 HRLISNKIVGL
+233 HRLINNRIVGL
-244 RPAQPPF
+244 RPPQPPF
-251 DRLHKLYAVGAD
+251 DRLHKLYASGTD
-263 KDRFSEQDASVTDT
+263 GDRFNDKEQSVSATLAAVSEKTGAG
-277 FALVDS
+277 
-283 QTTSLES
+283 SL
-290 TGGMISSGG
+290 TGDLT
-299 ESEHDRS
+299 EQA

-327 DGQSFKVFPIVDSGT
+327 DGDSFKVFPIVDSGT

-397 KAKMAGST
+397 KAKMAGSN

-414 SGLIEMVSRYLM
+414 AGLIEMVSRYLM
-426 AEHN
+426 AEHQ

>member
-1 MNQGSISL
+1 V
-9 ADTETTLNPIKLLEQ
+9 
-24 LASSQAKG
+24 
-32 CLRITSDDIVW
+32 VW

-86 EQLKEANLEAAYPSL
+86 EQLKEANLEATYPSL

-116 EQTAGTLVKSM
+116 EQTAGTLVKSI

-136 LLTAGKSELVARETD
+136 LVTTGTSELIARETA

-165 ECQTELQAWQALQP
+165 ECQTELHAWQALQP
-179 AVQSPYQRPYLM
+179 AIESPYQRPYLI
-191 NIEHPLLTADVKT
+191 NVEHPLLTPDVKA

-233 HRLISNKIVGL
+233 YRLISNQIVGL
-244 RPAQPPF
+244 RPPQPPF
-251 DRLHKLYAVGAD
+251 DRLHKLYAAGSD
-263 KDRFSEQDASVTDT
+263 KDLFDEKTQSVSETLNAVTADNT
-277 FALVDS
+277 P
-283 QTTSLES
+283 TS
-290 TGGMISSGG
+290 TGDLI
-299 ESEHDRS
+299 EQA

-327 DGQSFKVFPIVDSGT
+327 DGDSFKVFPIVDSGT

-414 SGLIEMVSRYLM
+414 SGLIEMVSSHLM
-426 AEHN
+426 TDNN

>member
-1 MNQGSISL
+1 MNQGSSSV
-9 ADTETTLNPIKLLEQ
+9 ADTERTLNPIKLLEQ
-24 LASSQAKG
+24 LATSQAKG
-32 CLRITSDDIVW
+32 CLRITSNDVVW

-86 EQLKEANLEAAYPSL
+86 EQLKEANLEATYPSL

-116 EQTAGTLVKSM
+116 EQTAGTLVKSI

-136 LLTAGKSELVARETD
+136 LVTSGTSELISRETA

-179 AVQSPYQRPYLM
+179 AIKSPYQRPYLM
-191 NIEHPLLTADVKT
+191 NVEHPLLTPDVKA

-233 HRLISNKIVGL
+233 YRLISNQIVGL
-244 RPAQPPF
+244 RPPQPPF
-251 DRLHKLYAVGAD
+251 DRLHKLYAAGAE
-263 KDRFSEQDASVTDT
+263 KDLFDEKTQSVTDSL
-277 FALVDS
+277 AAVNPDRNQS
-283 QTTSLES
+283 TT
-290 TGGMISSGG
+290 TGDLT
-299 ESEHDRS
+299 EQA

-327 DGQSFKVFPIVDSGT
+327 DGDSFKVFPIVDSGT

-414 SGLIEMVSRYLM
+414 SGLIEMVSSHLM
-426 AEHN
+426 TDNN

>member
-1 MNQGSISL
+1 MNQGSSSV
-9 ADTETTLNPIKLLEQ
+9 ADTERTLNPIKLLEQ

-32 CLRITSDDIVW
+32 CLRITSNEIVW
-43 LLYFYEGKLFYANHS
+43 LLYFHEGKLFYANHS
-58 LEPIERL
+58 LEPSERL
-65 EQHLRRISP
+65 EQHLRR
-74 IVLANQVYTDLR
+74 VTQNQLDNKIYTDLR
-86 EQLKEANLEAAYPSL
+86 EQLQNASLEATYPSP
-101 DYQAIRWLI
+101 DYQSIRWLI
-110 AQGHIS
+110 AQGHIT
-116 EQTAGTLVKSM
+116 EQLAGTLVKNI

-136 LLTAGKSELVARETD
+136 LITSGTTDLIAREES

-165 ECQTELQAWQALQP
+165 ECMTELQAWQALQP
-179 AVQSPYQRPYLM
+179 SIQSPYQRPFLA
-191 NIEHPLLTADVKT
+191 NVEHPLLTADIKV
-204 KLSKILI
+204 KLSRILI

-233 HRLISNKIVGL
+233 HRLINNGIVGL
-244 RPAQPPF
+244 RAPQPPF
-251 DRLHKLYAVGAD
+251 DRLHKLYAAHAD
-263 KDRFSEQDASVTDT
+263 ANQFDEHNQSVTAT
-277 FALVDS
+277 LNAVANNP
-283 QTTSLES
+283 TPATP
-290 TGGMISSGG
+290 SSGDL
-299 ESEHDRS
+299 EIA

-327 DGQSFKVFPIVDSGT
+327 DGDSFKVFPIVDSGT

-414 SGLIEMVSRYLM
+414 AGLIEMVSKHLITDSV
-426 AEHN
+426 